1 MHSKRIDGYDL
12 ARAPAIFGMVIVN
25 LKTVM
30 HASSSEYV
38 FSASPRED
46 APLSVAVGSALLFC
60 VAAIIF
66 SYFWM
71 SRFKL
76 GTLEWLMRKATFSA

>member
-12 ARAPAIFGMVIVN
+12 ARALAIFGMVIIN
-25 LKTVM
+25 FKTVM
-30 HASSSEYV
+30 HAGSREYV
-38 FSASPRED
+38 FLASPREG
-46 APLSVAVGSALLFC
+46 APLSVAVGSAPLFC
-60 VAAIIF
+60 AAAIIF

-76 GTLEWLMRKATFSA
+76 GPLEGLMRKATFSA